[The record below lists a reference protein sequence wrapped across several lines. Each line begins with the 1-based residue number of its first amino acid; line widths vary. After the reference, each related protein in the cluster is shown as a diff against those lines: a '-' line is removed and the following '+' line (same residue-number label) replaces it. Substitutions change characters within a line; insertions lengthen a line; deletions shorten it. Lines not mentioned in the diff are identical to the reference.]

1 MVVQCHFPAR
11 EGVRATR
18 LGRCSRHD
26 ASLQPQAVLAFGFEG
41 WHSVFDWQSITH
53 KAALARIDS
62 VEHAL
67 GNATRNLEGDLA
79 KSRGATSEADAALKA
94 LAVRMDEVFRAW
106 KF

>member
-1 MVVQCHFPAR
+1 M
-11 EGVRATR
+11 
-18 LGRCSRHD
+18 
-26 ASLQPQAVLAFGFEG
+26 
-41 WHSVFDWQSITH
+41 
-53 KAALARIDS
+53 
-62 VEHAL
+62 